1 MRDECR
7 GRLTAGVGQRA
18 DAFDGRDKN
27 VARLQK
33 LRRFPRRPYP
43 ARGACRDDVSRV
55 QGHHSAQVDHDVD
68 GVEVVVKM
76 KSELIGNIHQQI
88 LHGGVTATVLDV
100 VGGLTAFSGLVA
112 SRDDWSLEEL
122 EKRILTLGTIDLR
135 VDYLRPGRGEI
146 FTGTGTVIRAGN
158 RVSVSRM
165 ELHNEKGDHIAFGTG
180 TYMVG

>member
-1 MRDECR
+1 MSQLIQQEI
-7 GRLTAGVGQRA
+7 
-18 DAFDGRDKN
+18 
-27 VARLQK
+27 
-33 LRRFPRRPYP
+33 LRRVAEIFDKHVPFHNLLGMDIKRY
-43 ARGACRDDVSRV
+43 DM
-55 QGHHSAQVDHDVD
+55 D
-68 GVEVVVKM
+68 GVEIQVTM
-76 KSELIGNIHQQI
+76 KPELIGNIHQQI

-112 SRDDWSLEEL
+112 SRDDWSIEEL
-122 EKRILTLGTIDLR
+122 AHRIKTLGTIDLR
-135 VDYLRPGRGEI
+135 IDYLRPGRGEI

>member
-1 MRDECR
+1 MSNIIQQE
-7 GRLTAGVGQRA
+7 T
-18 DAFDGRDKN
+18 
-27 VARLQK
+27 
-33 LRRFPRRPYP
+33 LRRVAEVFDKHVPFHNLLGMDIKRY
-43 ARGACRDDVSRV
+43 
-55 QGHHSAQVDHDVD
+55 DVD
-68 GVEVVVKM
+68 GVEVVVRM

>member
-1 MRDECR
+1 MSQLIQQE
-7 GRLTAGVGQRA
+7 T
-18 DAFDGRDKN
+18 
-27 VARLQK
+27 
-33 LRRFPRRPYP
+33 LRRVAEIFDKHVPFHNLLGMDIKRY
-43 ARGACRDDVSRV
+43 DI
-55 QGHHSAQVDHDVD
+55 D
-68 GVEVVVKM
+68 GVEIQVTM
-76 KSELIGNIHQQI
+76 KPELIGNIHQQI

-112 SRDDWSLEEL
+112 SRDDWSIEEL
-122 EKRILTLGTIDLR
+122 EHRIKTLGTIDLR

>member
-1 MRDECR
+1 MSNMIQQE
-7 GRLTAGVGQRA
+7 T
-18 DAFDGRDKN
+18 
-27 VARLQK
+27 
-33 LRRFPRRPYP
+33 LRRVAEVFDKHVPFHNLLGMDIKRY
-43 ARGACRDDVSRV
+43 
-55 QGHHSAQVDHDVD
+55 DVD